1 MDGAWIYILECADAG
16 FYTGLT
22 KQGDP
27 EGRVWEHNNRVYVN
41 AYTSKRLPVKLA
53 YAEFYENISAAIESE
68 RRIKGWSRAKKLA
81 MMKGDWES
89 VMRLAKRRGGE

>member
-1 MDGAWIYILECADAG
+1 MNGSWIYILECADG
-16 FYTGLT
+16 SFYIGLT
-22 KQGDP
+22 KQNDP
-27 EGRVWEHNNRVYVN
+27 EGRVWEHNNHIYVN

-53 YAEFYENISAAIESE
+53 YAEFYESISAAIESE

-89 VMRLAKRRGGE
+89 VMRLAKWRGGD